1 MGKRKNVSLEFQST
15 FGMSLQTENA
25 ILTSSL
31 SQDMICSSVVA
42 VAMEGMAGLTG
53 RWCVFLASRARYV
66 HYYLA
71 DD

>member
-1 MGKRKNVSLEFQST
+1 MGKIVSLEFQST

-53 RWCVFLASRARYV
+53 RWCGFFLASRARYV